1 MAESLVLGR
10 VVHNFATSRWGGPRL
25 LVENNG
31 KRNLL
36 GLSKGW
42 RRMEGQDRAAVR
54 RDDRWRSARLPVAAT
69 GLVLVERVLTDEVGS
84 PVALLR
90 DLGDLGRSPADP
102 IASVLAVIALM
113 AEALIAYV
121 LVVLLLR
128 SLCLLP
134 GIIGRLAGRLMSL
147 VTPAVVQRLLDLLVG
162 GALLAQVTLAT
173 GPGAPPGHRWSGSD
187 LASTT
192 ASLAASG
199 SVGPA
204 ALSGRTT
211 TSHGGERLRWP
222 VEAMEP
228 AGARPTPRRSAAP
241 LPPWLGGGPS
251 KAVPAHG
258 GEAGQATA
266 PRQGNEAGNSAA
278 PRDGEA
284 PGDPMAPRHGDT
296 AGDRAPRQK
305 GKAGGSGAPGHV
317 VEVGDTLWD
326 IAAARLAP
334 AQRSAVNVHR
344 YWRLIYRANRSA
356 IGPDPDLIL
365 PGTRLDVPPFRRA
378 GR

>member
-1 MAESLVLGR
+1 
-10 VVHNFATSRWGGPRL
+10 
-25 LVENNG
+25 
-31 KRNLL
+31 
-36 GLSKGW
+36 
-42 RRMEGQDRAAVR
+42 MEGRDKAVVR
-54 RDDRWRSARLPVAAT
+54 RDDRWRPARLPAAAA
-69 GLVLVERVLTDEVGS
+69 GLVLVERVLMDEVGS

-102 IASVLAVIALM
+102 VASVLAVIALM

-121 LVVLLLR
+121 LVLLLLH

-134 GIIGRLAGRLMSL
+134 GFTGQLAGRLMSL

-173 GPGAPPGHRWSGSD
+173 GPGGPPGHRWSGSD
-187 LASTT
+187 LASTS

-204 ALSGRTT
+204 TLSGRTT

-251 KAVPAHG
+251 RTAPAHG
-258 GEAGQATA
+258 DEAGQTT
-266 PRQGNEAGNSAA
+266 
-278 PRDGEA
+278 
-284 PGDPMAPRHGDT
+284 APRHGDK
-296 AGDRAPRQK
+296 AGDRAPRHK

-317 VEVGDTLWD
+317 VEAGDTLWD

-334 AQRSAVNVHR
+334 VQRSAANVHR
-344 YWRLIYRANRSA
+344 YWRLIYRANRSP

-365 PGTRLDVPPFRRA
+365 PGTRLDVPPFRRT

>member
-1 MAESLVLGR
+1 
-10 VVHNFATSRWGGPRL
+10 
-25 LVENNG
+25 
-31 KRNLL
+31 
-36 GLSKGW
+36 
-42 RRMEGQDRAAVR
+42 MEGQDGAVVR
-54 RDDRWRSARLPVAAT
+54 RDDRRRSARLPAAAA
-69 GLVLVERVLTDEVGS
+69 GLVLVERVLVDAVGS

-102 IASVLAVIALM
+102 VASVLAVVALM

-121 LVVLLLR
+121 LVVVLLH

-134 GIIGRLAGRLMSL
+134 GFIGRLAGRLMSL

-162 GALLAQVTLAT
+162 GALLAQATLAT
-173 GPGAPPGHRWSGSD
+173 GPGAPPGQRWSGSD

-204 ALSGRTT
+204 TLSGRTT
-211 TSHGGERLRWP
+211 TSQGEERLRWP
-222 VEAMEP
+222 VGAMEP
-228 AGARPTPRRSAAP
+228 AGARPAPRRSAAP

-251 KAVPAHG
+251 KTAPARG
-258 GEAGQATA
+258 DEAGQRTA
-266 PRQGNEAGNSAA
+266 PRQGDDAPETTGPGPSGKAGD
-278 PRDGEA
+278 RT
-284 PGDPMAPRHGDT
+284 APRHGDK
-296 AGDRAPRQK
+296 AGDRAPRQE
-305 GKAGGSGAPGHV
+305 GGAGGPGAPGHV

-334 AQRSAVNVHR
+334 AERSTANVHR

>member
-1 MAESLVLGR
+1 
-10 VVHNFATSRWGGPRL
+10 
-25 LVENNG
+25 
-31 KRNLL
+31 
-36 GLSKGW
+36 
-42 RRMEGQDRAAVR
+42 MEGRDRAVVR
-54 RDDRWRSARLPVAAT
+54 RDDRWRPARLPAAAA
-69 GLVLVERVLTDEVGS
+69 GLVPVERVLMDAVGS
-84 PVALLR
+84 PLALLR

-102 IASVLAVIALM
+102 VASVLAVIALT

-121 LVVLLLR
+121 LVLLLLH

-134 GIIGRLAGRLMSL
+134 GFIGRLAGRLMSL

-173 GPGAPPGHRWSGSD
+173 GPGGPPGHRWSGSD
-187 LASTT
+187 MASTT

-204 ALSGRTT
+204 TLSGRTT
-211 TSHGGERLRWP
+211 TSHGGGRLRWP

-241 LPPWLGGGPS
+241 LPPWLGGGS
-251 KAVPAHG
+251 SRTASAHG
-258 GEAGQATA
+258 DEAGQTA
-266 PRQGNEAGNSAA
+266 PRQGNDAREAT
-278 PRDGEA
+278 
-284 PGDPMAPRHGDT
+284 APRHGDK

-305 GKAGGSGAPGHV
+305 GKAGGSGAPEHV

-334 AQRSAVNVHR
+334 VQRSAANVHR
-344 YWRLIYRANRSA
+344 YWRLIYRANRSP

-365 PGTRLDVPPFRRA
+365 PGTRLDVPPFRRT